1 MSLRDDSTFVEVF
14 FMNRAACLWGD
25 RIDVDAS
32 GTITVPQGPGLGY
45 EPDVTGFR
53 DRPYLGFFS
62 SNVVLR
68 IAASYV
74 ARDARTRPRG
84 TP

>member
-25 RIDVDAS
+25 RIDVDANS
-32 GTITVPQGPGLGY
+32 TITVHQGPGLRY
-45 EPDVTGFR
+45 KPDVTGFR

-68 IAASYV
+68 IAASWP
-74 ARDARTRPRG
+74 AHGHDHAHPR
-84 TP
+84 